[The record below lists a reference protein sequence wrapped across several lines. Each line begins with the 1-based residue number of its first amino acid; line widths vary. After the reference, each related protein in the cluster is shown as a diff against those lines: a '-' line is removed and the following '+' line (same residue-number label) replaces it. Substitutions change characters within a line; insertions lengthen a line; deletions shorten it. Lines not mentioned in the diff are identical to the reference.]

1 MNDFTTNYPT
11 PADRARLVAST
22 ASNLGMQAL
31 FGPVHHIDTVGG
43 YVAWHGIGILG
54 LIGAF
59 WGLLTA
65 TRLLRGEEDAGRW
78 ELLLAGQ
85 TTRARAALGALGGLG
100 IALAVL
106 WAVTAATAFAVGRTA
121 DPAFSAGASMF
132 LALATVTPA
141 ALFLAV
147 GALCGQL
154 AGSRRQAAWLAAAV
168 FGVAYA
174 IRIVAYTGS
183 TLRWIRWASPL
194 AWVDDLRPLT
204 DPRPLM
210 LLPILAVIAA
220 LVAATTVLAGR
231 RDLGAGTLPARDTAP
246 ARTRLLGGPLGL
258 AVRLTRPGALGWIT
272 GLALGG
278 FMFGIITK
286 TAADAMA
293 GSSRGV
299 LQRLGGASGGAAY
312 LGFTFLFV
320 TLLVAMAA
328 AAQVGATRDEE
339 TQGHLDLLLARP
351 VSRMPWLAGR
361 FAVSAAV
368 LVAAGAAA
376 GLFTWVGAAASGAG
390 VALPTL
396 LAAGL
401 NVVPAGILVLGI
413 GTLVHGL
420 APRLAS
426 SVAYGV
432 VAFSFIVELL
442 GTGLPASRW
451 LLDLSVLHHISRAP
465 AADPRWDMAA
475 ILVAVGIAAAALGAA
490 AFTRRD
496 LKGA

>member
-1 MNDFTTNYPT
+1 MN
-11 PADRARLVAST
+11 
-22 ASNLGMQAL
+22 
-31 FGPVHHIDTVGG
+31 
-43 YVAWHGIGILG
+43 
-54 LIGAF
+54 
-59 WGLLTA
+59 
-65 TRLLRGEEDAGRW
+65 
-78 ELLLAGQ
+78 
-85 TTRARAALGALGGLG
+85 
-100 IALAVL
+100 
-106 WAVTAATAFAVGRTA
+106 
-121 DPAFSAGASMF
+121 
-132 LALATVTPA
+132 
-141 ALFLAV
+141 
-147 GALCGQL
+147 
-154 AGSRRQAAWLAAAV
+154 
-168 FGVAYA
+168 
-174 IRIVAYTGS
+174 
-183 TLRWIRWASPL
+183 
-194 AWVDDLRPLT
+194 
-204 DPRPLM
+204 
-210 LLPILAVIAA
+210 
-220 LVAATTVLAGR
+220 
-231 RDLGAGTLPARDTAP
+231 TAP

-258 AVRLTRPGALGWIT
+258 AVRITRPGSLGWIT

-278 FMFGIITK
+278 FMFGIIAK

-293 GSSRGV
+293 GSSQGV

-320 TLLVAMAA
+320 TLLVAMASSS
-328 AAQVGATRDEE
+328 QVGATREE
-339 TQGHLDLLLARP
+339 EAQGHLDMLLARP
-351 VSRMPWLAGR
+351 VSRLPWLAGR

-368 LVAAGAAA
+368 LVIAGAAA
-376 GLFTWVGAAASGAG
+376 GLFTWVGAAASSAG

-451 LLDLSVLHHISRAP
+451 LLDLSVLHHIARSP

-475 ILVAVGIAAAALGAA
+475 VLVAVGIAAAALGAA
-490 AFTRRD
+490 AFTRRN